1 MLNGPNSLI
10 QGLRQVFEGLG
21 QQVCGSSAGASF
33 HLRTLEVGHYTEGCQ
48 CQTLLDNGSLLL
60 QGLPCSRSGC
70 VLALWFPVCARGW
83 GKQDFV
89 VLGEDKSR
97 SSLFCGV

>member
-60 QGLPCSRSGC
+60 QGPAVFKVGLCPSPVVPCVCSG
-70 VLALWFPVCARGW
+70 VGEAR
-83 GKQDFV
+83 
-89 VLGEDKSR
+89 L
-97 SSLFCGV
+97 CGSG